1 MQKPFQYRASGQIPS
16 SRHEQVA
23 SKCSGTKGRENITSL
38 MKNTCVA
45 KHQWSCSPGYRLQVK
60 DTVSMETVKKT
71 LKTLNLQN
79 LQYTQHNK
87 IE

>member
-1 MQKPFQYRASGQIPS
+1 MQ
-16 SRHEQVA
+16 
-23 SKCSGTKGRENITSL
+23 
-38 MKNTCVA
+38 NTCVA
-45 KHQWSCSPGYRLQVK
+45 KHQWSCSPGYSGLQVK